1 MAFGGNPSISLLAYA
16 TVKLA
21 GYTFFGKKLN
31 QWYNKTKPRPLVFGA
46 ARTLLGIVIG
56 IGSLF
61 LLGGLTS
68 NQGTLF
74 LIFLIPIRF
83 FEWFLILYLFFERNN
98 FSFKRISG
106 FSVQGIFFS
115 FALDIPV
122 IFSVFVIPG
131 GVWIC

>member
-1 MAFGGNPSISLLAYA
+1 MPFGPNPGVSLLAYA
-16 TVKLA
+16 TVKLV

-31 QWYNKTKPRPLVFGA
+31 QWYDKTKPRPLVFGV
-46 ARTLLGIVIG
+46 ARTLLGIVVG

-61 LLGGLTS
+61 LLRGLAS
-68 NQGTLF
+68 NQESLF
-74 LIFLIPIRF
+74 LIFLVPIRF

-98 FSFKRISG
+98 FSFKRISR
-106 FSVQGIFFS
+106 FSMKGILFS

>member
-1 MAFGGNPSISLLAYA
+1 MAFGGNPTISLLAYT

-21 GYTFFGKKLN
+21 GYSFFGKKLN
-31 QWYNKTKPRPLVFGA
+31 QWYNKTRPRPIVFGA
-46 ARTLLGIVIG
+46 ARTLLGIVVG

-61 LLGGLTS
+61 LLSGLTS
-68 NQGTLF
+68 NREALF
-74 LIFLIPIRF
+74 LILLIPIRF
-83 FEWFLILYLFFERNN
+83 FEWFLMLYLFFERNN
-98 FSFKRISG
+98 FSIKRISR
-106 FSVQGIFFS
+106 FSTQGIFFS